1 MAAKPMMKP
10 MKSMMKRLAGALVA
24 AAALAGAAS
33 AQVGG
38 GVVYPGTQPDTLLV
52 IVNQHDTALQY
63 MNCFAN
69 SNAVGDFFGTGATS
83 EFYAWAEYFLNG
95 GLVSG
100 PQTAAADSQICFM
113 RTGASGARARIIGA
127 EVSHGYQPLASLALN
142 AGGSGYN
149 VNDTIT
155 LAGGTYSTP
164 AVLTATA
171 CTASCPGAISTFT
184 ISNAG
189 QYINGSASLTQAAT
203 SGSGTGATFKTAT
216 YGVVSPNAVSALNA
230 FTGANAATLTWTE
243 DGATYT
249 TGTIDLGTGSGS
261 SCGGGGCTSLTA
273 MATAVSTA
281 VNTAIHSATVAGQYG
296 AIFNGTLTPGS
307 CPGITGYEVFGF
319 FIATAVTSNCLVVG
333 GNIGQGPSNPPT
345 NSGAG
350 YGWGTLMSQVSGTPG
365 GVGVYTIPW
374 SGPVAPMVCGTIAQ
388 GTSCTEYWGVLTVAS
403 SPTPTGTI
411 SSGAGLY
418 DGNPNV
424 NLSLSGFNGLT
435 NGTNPSSCT
444 GAPCEG
450 TQWVITCALQC
461 AQGNFS
467 LTGLIA
473 TAGGSGYA
481 VGDTIV
487 LSPSSAVATQ
497 AAVARVATVS
507 SGAVTGVAF
516 TGAGT
521 VAQAFPGNFNSAP
534 GTQTFS
540 QASTSGSGTGAAFS
554 VEKDLTAATVASGG
568 AGCTTGTQTFT
579 LSGGTE
585 TTAATVS
592 GAVSSGALSGT
603 LTVVNAGVYAAS
615 ALPGNPVTLT
625 GGGCST
631 PPTITATW
639 AGISWSSTNGNGN
652 AGGIAAETM
661 YAETC
666 RLQVSDGTIQ
676 GVTYD
681 QDKFWLETALGCN
694 TGNPEHSLSWMTSMP
709 SNFATVWGWASNST
723 GLAGYT
729 GTHTGPLYSQRSELI
744 GSGETGYFAPN
755 WTAWLTYTFG
765 NVWGANLAS
774 NIQFAQDP
782 DFGCIA
788 PTCEVGY
795 TPAYKNQISA
805 WFATQPRFNYGRVFT
820 DTAYPQ
826 ANYSL
831 NTPYGLPACVP
842 NTQVFTPSGNSTL
855 TANWNADYCP
865 LHDYVFLGA
874 GGPSSVAGISG
885 TNGFPG
891 APGGSGGIV
900 QIMGL
905 TTDSGTLGQQVQVG
919 ATTGITTAANATRIN
934 SWSIL
939 GSGTMAAYSAGSA
952 TAPSG
957 STAASGGSA
966 GGSTC
971 TGVFNSPITNSI
983 MGTTSLVY
991 CKNGSTGSAGSNI
1004 AGDGGPG
1011 GSSSATLASN
1021 GHLGAESTG
1030 ATGAGGGGGAGTSAS
1045 PSNNTTL
1052 NGGTGGVNLD
1062 GTAPGGGGTGG
1073 ATTISG
1079 TAPSGGGGGTQ
1090 TAGVN
1095 GAVGAV
1101 GHTDTNFATGMT
1113 NCNAATLAGYGPGGG
1128 GGGGGGVKVSSSTAS
1143 AGAGGAAGG
1152 YGASGGAPG
1161 GNNSASGGASPPAG
1175 ASTNGLL
1182 IICGYQ
1188 DH

>member
-1 MAAKPMMKP
+1 MAAKPM

-83 EFYAWAEYFLNG
+83 EFYTWAEYFFNG

-164 AVLTATA
+164 AVLTVTA

-281 VNTAIHSATVAGQYG
+281 VNIAIHSATVAGQYG

-333 GNIGQGPSNPPT
+333 GNIGQGPTNPPA
-345 NSGAG
+345 NSGEG

-374 SGPVAPMVCGTIAQ
+374 SGPIAPMICGTIAQ
-388 GTSCTEYWGVLTVAS
+388 GTSCSEYWGILTINS

-424 NLSLSGFNGLT
+424 NLSQSGFNGLT

-444 GAPCEG
+444 GAACVG
-450 TQWVITCALQC
+450 TTWVITCALQC
-461 AQGNFS
+461 AQGNYS
-467 LTGLIA
+467 LNGIIP
-473 TAGGSGYA
+473 TAGGSGYV
-481 VGDTIV
+481 VGDTIA
-487 LSPSSAVATQ
+487 LSPSSITATQ
-497 AAVARVATVS
+497 NAVARVTTVS
-507 SGAVTGVAF
+507 GGAVTGVLL

-521 VAQAFPGNFNSAP
+521 SAQASPGNFDTSP
-534 GTQTFS
+534 GSQTFT
-540 QASTSGSGTGAAFS
+540 QASTSGSGTGATFS
-554 VEKDLTAATVASGG
+554 IEKSLASATVASGG
-568 AGCTTGTQTFT
+568 SGCTTGTQTFT

-585 TTAATVS
+585 TTLATVS
-592 GAVSSGALSGT
+592 GSVSGGALSGA

-615 ALPGNPVTLT
+615 ALPGNPVTVT
-625 GGGCST
+625 GGGCGT
-631 PPTITATW
+631 APTITATW
-639 AGISWSSTNGNGN
+639 TGISWPSSANGNGN
-652 AGGIAAETM
+652 AGGVAAETM

-666 RLQVSDGTIQ
+666 HLTVSDGTVT

-694 TGNPEHSLSWMTSMP
+694 TGNPEHSLSWMTSSP
-709 SNFATVWGWASNST
+709 SNFATIWGWASNST

-729 GTHTGPLYSQRSELI
+729 GPHTGPLYSPHSELV
-744 GSGETGYFAPN
+744 GSSETGYFAPN
-755 WTAWLTYTFG
+755 WTGWLTSTFA
-765 NVWGANLAS
+765 NVWGANLVS
-774 NIQFAQDP
+774 NVQFAQDP
-782 DFGCIA
+782 DYGCVA
-788 PTCEVGY
+788 PTCGAGY
-795 TPAYKNQISA
+795 TPTYKNEISA

-826 ANYSL
+826 ANYAL
-831 NTPYGLPACVP
+831 NTPYGLPSCVP
-842 NTQVFTPSGNSTL
+842 NTQVFTPPGGSTL
-855 TANWNADYCP
+855 TTNWNADYCP

-905 TTDSGTLGQQVQVG
+905 TTDSGTISQQIQVG
-919 ATTGITTAANATRIN
+919 AATGVTTAGNGTRIN
-934 SWSIL
+934 SWTLL
-939 GSGTMAAYSAGSA
+939 GSGTMEAYSGGSA

-957 STAASGGSA
+957 STAGSGGSA
-966 GGSTC
+966 GTGTC
-971 TGVFNSPITNSI
+971 SGVFNSPVNNSI
-983 MGTTSLVY
+983 MGATALVY
-991 CKNGSTGSAGSNI
+991 CKSGAAGSAASGL
-1004 AGDGGPG
+1004 AGEGGPG
-1011 GSSSATLASN
+1011 GSSSATLTSF
-1021 GHLGAESTG
+1021 GHTGAEFTG
-1030 ATGAGGGGGAGTSAS
+1030 GAGTGGSGGAGTSAS
-1045 PSNNTTL
+1045 ASNNTTI
-1052 NGGTGGVNLD
+1052 NGGNGGANLD
-1062 GTAPGGGGTGG
+1062 GTTAGSGGTGG
-1073 ATTISG
+1073 ATPTAG
-1079 TAPSGGGGGTQ
+1079 NAPSGGGGGT
-1090 TAGVN
+1090 TTSGVN
-1095 GAVGAV
+1095 AAIGGV
-1101 GHTDTNFATGMT
+1101 GHTDTDFATVLT